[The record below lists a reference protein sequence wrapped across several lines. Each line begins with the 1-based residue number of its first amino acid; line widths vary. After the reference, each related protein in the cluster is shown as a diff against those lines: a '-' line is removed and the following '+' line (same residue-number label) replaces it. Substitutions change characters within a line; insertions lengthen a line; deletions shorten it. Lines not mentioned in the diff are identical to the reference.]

1 MLKGRRVEVTDDG
14 ACDLGDCSGAECLEY
29 VRARAT
35 EGDASSVVKF
45 FDEFAY
51 QNWMMNVGDV
61 KGEIVDA
68 EIAKAKPQVRADAQD
83 ASL

>member
-1 MLKGRRVEVTDDG
+1 LN
-14 ACDLGDCSGAECLEY
+14 DCSGAECLEY

-35 EGDASSVVKF
+35 PGDANSVVKF

-51 QNWMMNVGDV
+51 QNWMMNIGDV

-68 EIAKAKPQVRADAQD
+68 EIAKAKPQVCANAQD
-83 ASL
+83 APFKDGYHRQPD